1 MRLFSCYSLLCICYL
16 RLFLDFACAC
26 SSFCCCCCKKR
37 TARKNEDKTKDCGNE
52 RELRM
57 PRERDRVEKRV
68 EEGEWQRESGDFS
81 WGVLLYTEVAHTHT
95 HLHSR
100 TAGKRARARA
110 SGRAESQLRVRATA
124 IPHSLV
130 ANAEF
135 SGGRN
140 QFFVLL
146 LTNFFFYSFFYSF
159 FQLLWLCFAVFFS
172 VIFLHA

>member
-26 SSFCCCCCKKR
+26 SSSCCCCCCKKR

-95 HLHSR
+95 HSR

-146 LTNFFFYSFFYSF
+146 LTNFFFTHFFTR
-159 FQLLWLCFAVFFS
+159 FFS
-172 VIFLHA
+172 YFGFALLFFFL

>member
-26 SSFCCCCCKKR
+26 SSSSCCCCKKR

-100 TAGKRARARA
+100 TAGKRARAKA

-146 LTNFFFYSFFYSF
+146 LTNFFFTHFFTR
-159 FQLLWLCFAVFFS
+159 FFS
-172 VIFLHA
+172 YFGFALLFFFL